1 MRALTLTGL
10 PKRGINIGAKAL
22 NSVLGKKLMDEGIK
36 DTPELCKFGTSK
48 IKNKNLKRA
57 LESDIANYAVKKA
70 KKKAVKNLFG

>member
-10 PKRGINIGAKAL
+10 PKRGISIGAKAL
-22 NSVLGKKLMDEGIK
+22 NSVLGKRLMDDGIK
-36 DTPELCKFGTSK
+36 HTPELCKFGTSK

-57 LESDIANYAVKKA
+57 LGSDIANYAVKEA

>member
-1 MRALTLTGL
+1 MIALALTGL
-10 PKRGINIGAKAL
+10 SKRRISIGAKAL